1 MTPDDLDSL
10 SAGLATAKRV
20 TVYLREPVPSL
31 GLDAGASARVI
42 AVNGST
48 VTVRP
53 KGIDDELP
61 FEATELR
68 KTRVPASTRAAAPR
82 RRPPA
87 TATATP
93 PAATEPA
100 RAAAQQAPAKTAER
114 RKRSSPAAVSVTI
127 TSAGAGTWLVSVLH
141 GTKKQ
146 GKPTQV
152 AADRVAQAMRDLGD
166 DTAITAVDG
175 VINSARDEAQRRIA
189 ELSQELEDA
198 RATLES
204 LKGE

>member
-1 MTPDDLDSL
+1 M
-10 SAGLATAKRV
+10 
-20 TVYLREPVPSL
+20 
-31 GLDAGASARVI
+31 
-42 AVNGST
+42 
-48 VTVRP
+48 
-53 KGIDDELP
+53 
-61 FEATELR
+61 
-68 KTRVPASTRAAAPR
+68 
-82 RRPPA
+82 
-87 TATATP
+87 
-93 PAATEPA
+93 
-100 RAAAQQAPAKTAER
+100 
-114 RKRSSPAAVSVTI
+114 SVTI